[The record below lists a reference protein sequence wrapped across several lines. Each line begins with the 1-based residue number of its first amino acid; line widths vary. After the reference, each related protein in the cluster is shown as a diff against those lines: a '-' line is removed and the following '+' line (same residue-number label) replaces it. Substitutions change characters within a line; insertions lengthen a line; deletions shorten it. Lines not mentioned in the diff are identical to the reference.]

1 MQCVAVPDQ
10 GFIPGA
16 YKCFCRDGYYF
27 PNIELAL
34 DEKYFNGSTLET
46 IFLSHS
52 VQNKSVPEGMLK
64 DFECLPCAEGCDSCV
79 DDLPCLYSYS
89 QPLRIALLALSVIL
103 LVFILVT
110 ALIVA
115 ISRKKWV
122 RK

>member
-1 MQCVAVPDQ
+1 MQCVPVSGQ

-27 PNIELAL
+27 PNTDLAL

-46 IFLSHS
+46 IFLEY
-52 VQNKSVPEGMLK
+52 VERNEDVPDEILK
-64 DFECLPCAEGCDSCV
+64 GFECLPCAEGCDSCV
-79 DDLPCLYSYS
+79 DDSPCLYSYS
-89 QPLRIALLALSVIL
+89 PPLRIALLVLSVLL
-103 LVFILVT
+103 LVFILVI

-122 RK
+122 RQ